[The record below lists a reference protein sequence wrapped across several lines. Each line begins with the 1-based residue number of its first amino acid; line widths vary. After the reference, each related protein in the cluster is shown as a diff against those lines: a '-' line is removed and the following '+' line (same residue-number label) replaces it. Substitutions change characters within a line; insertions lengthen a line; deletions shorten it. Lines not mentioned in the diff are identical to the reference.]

1 MFLWKSRRSESKM
14 KTQPEEHN
22 RDREATDADSEQVS
36 EDQVVIALRA
46 RIVLLEEQLEISEM
60 NRKILK
66 ENFAMEN
73 DEKLKLMEE
82 VAALKMQL
90 ALYTREATNIK
101 NLDEGQDVVDTG
113 DLYQGETIVDALPP
127 PKLSP
132 VNEVVELEAVGTG
145 DNTVNTDR
153 EEPPV
158 HISDLDETKPAEK
171 EDAVEGV
178 QIEEPVLAQ
187 AYPTIEQ
194 EVVDAR
200 TFLEADA
207 QTDPL
212 QLTVKNSLGEDL
224 SLAEAEALIQAQ
236 HGEILALSK
245 ELAKKQ
251 EEGIILSPA
260 NHRELIVSPKS
271 NSSGCCLSSGL
282 SKLFKKRNKKSSSR
296 QETILS

>member
-22 RDREATDADSEQVS
+22 REREATDVDSEQVS
-36 EDQVVIALRA
+36 EDQVVIELRA

-73 DEKLKLMEE
+73 DQKLKLMEE
-82 VAALKMQL
+82 VAALKIEL
-90 ALYTREATNIK
+90 ALYTSEATNMK
-101 NLDEGQDVVDTG
+101 NLDDGQDVVDTA
-113 DLYQGETIVDALPP
+113 DLSQGETIVDVPP

-145 DNTVNTDR
+145 DNTVNTDK

-158 HISDLDETKPAEK
+158 HISNLDETKPAEK
-171 EDAVEGV
+171 ADAIEELHM
-178 QIEEPVLAQ
+178 EEPVLAQ

-194 EVVDAR
+194 EVADAR

-251 EEGIILSPA
+251 EEGAILSPA
-260 NHRELIVSPKS
+260 NHRELIVSPRS
-271 NSSGCCLSSGL
+271 DSSGCCLSSGL
-282 SKLFKKRNKKSSSR
+282 SKLFKKRNKKSSTR